1 MAVCSYT
8 GVVVWIWSC
17 LMTIHFA
24 LNLTPCSCI
33 YINCIWFH
41 FSMYFHSPPPSLNC
55 YGVSLACDLI
65 STCTHMYLPFPSPL
79 RLDYGGPSREFFFL
93 LSCEIF
99 NPYYGLFEYSAND
112 TYTVQISPTSSFIHN
127 NMEWFRF
134 VGRIVGLVIAQ
145 GFLLDVFF
153 TRTVYKSLLCKWVCN
168 GYASTVTCNACS
180 GICISTLYLYFGSE
194 GKLSLCLEDVDFH
207 SL

>member
-1 MAVCSYT
+1 MYVVQCFVLTVNLLPDTICMYNLCTGKFVRRLFVTVDKFCEMAVCDR
-8 GVVVWIWSC
+8 IC
-17 LMTIHFA
+17 LAMHA
-24 LNLTPCSCI
+24 YCI
-33 YINCIWFH
+33 IFL
-41 FSMYFHSPPPSLNC
+41 SL
-55 YGVSLACDLI
+55 
-65 STCTHMYLPFPSPL
+65 PL

-134 VGRIVGLVIAQ
+134 AGRIVGLVIAQ

-153 TRTVYKSLLCKWVCN
+153 TRTVYKSLLCK
-168 GYASTVTCNACS
+168 
-180 GICISTLYLYFGSE
+180 
-194 GKLSLCLEDVDFH
+194 
-207 SL
+207 